1 MIKNR
6 LSRKAR
12 EKLVENTLTA
22 QELKIIKDKYKNCV
36 YCGKDKELTYE
47 HIISIRKGGNNSFYN
62 IVRACLGCNSSK
74 GTKDVAVWCKSKGIS
89 IPKCII
95 QNLKKLGEKNG

>member
-1 MIKNR
+1 MC
-6 LSRKAR
+6 L
-12 EKLVENTLTA
+12 KLMRMGR
-22 QELKIIKDKYKNCV
+22 D
-36 YCGKDKELTYE
+36 
-47 HIISIRKGGNNSFYN
+47 N

-74 GTKDVAVWCKSKGIS
+74 GTKDVWCKSKGIS